1 MELRRVRQTSL
12 TYSKERGSRVRVY
25 RRVCARLT
33 RLADK
38 SLHVS
43 KSWHFEQ
50 VESKGN
56 RFRTLAKAAG
66 RAGTGSPRGTAR
78 PRVPALSRADLAIPK
93 PHVAR
98 HLFAWRLSVPRWQ
111 VLASAEKER
120 TYRVQRFA
128 RTWHRMTHPVISCP
142 VE

>member
-78 PRVPALSRADLAIPK
+78 PRVPALSRADLAIQNLMSLGTSSHDAFPSRDGK
-93 PHVAR
+93 FLQAR
-98 HLFAWRLSVPRWQ
+98 RRNGLIACNL
-111 VLASAEKER
+111 
-120 TYRVQRFA
+120 
-128 RTWHRMTHPVISCP
+128 
-142 VE
+142 